1 MYKVS
6 DFYEEQIRQD
16 IRNLSYI
23 KVKFGL
29 VNPDAVKNA
38 YLASTSPKLSF
49 ATDPELQDLNKVAR
63 WYSTLETNFWVLDG
77 SMNIYPTNKNYQG
90 YISSQLS
97 SGDTCEY
104 EDGIH
109 FVIGFTS
116 GVYAFRGLTFT
127 FDNIQNVYP
136 TEIQLIGYLNDT
148 QIYTSTVHVNSAEF
162 TLEQDIPDVGSYIN
176 KLEVICTKSST
187 PNRRLRLQD
196 ITLGVIKTMTSD
208 IITSATW
215 TRSNDLMNTV
225 LPSNAFSFSFYDI
238 NNEYNPD
245 NPEGIWE
252 YLETGQ
258 AVSFTLGY
266 ELNDGS
272 IEWIPGSTLYTTG
285 NPSVDNSGALANVT
299 FSTNSQLQS
308 LTDVYNEGTYY
319 APGMSLYML
328 ADNILRWCGLVD
340 NSDRALY
347 TLSPKLRDY
356 KFNGVL
362 PAKEARQ
369 LLQLIANAG
378 MCLVNVDRSGQIVFF
393 KRNTV
398 DSGFSYQLSDIMSSM
413 PSINKYPYLKTL
425 SVLVNEYKADV
436 ESTELTSLEISGAT
450 STEYTLEFSPA
461 TNIQIKASNGLSL
474 DKVVGIYGQKAIVKV
489 TGSGTLS
496 ITGNQ
501 ILTNTYRVS
510 KTYNLVGEDC
520 ELENELICSQEQA
533 IEYLDWMAEVLQK
546 RNVYTFEDRG
556 FPEVDETDIISISTM
571 FTDVKQGIITKS
583 YIEFNGAL
591 SGSTEVLG

>member
-1 MYKVS
+1 MYQVS
-6 DFYEEQIRQD
+6 NFYEEQIRQD

-38 YLASTSPKLSF
+38 YLVSTSPKLSF
-49 ATDPELQDLNKVAR
+49 ATDPELQNLNKVAR

-77 SMNIYPTNKNYQG
+77 SMNIYPTNNNYQG

-97 SGDTCEY
+97 SEDTCEY
-104 EDGIH
+104 PDGIH

-136 TEIQLIGYLNDT
+136 TEIQIIGYLNDT
-148 QIYTSTVHVNSAEF
+148 QIYSSTVEVNSAEF
-162 TLEQDIPDVGSYIN
+162 TLEQDIPEVGSYIN
-176 KLEVICTKSST
+176 KLEIICTKSST

-225 LPSNAFSFSFYDI
+225 LPSNALSFSFYDI

-308 LTDVYNEGTYY
+308 LTDIYNEGTYY

-340 NSDRALY
+340 DADHALY
-347 TLSPKLRDY
+347 TLSPKLRNY

-393 KRNTV
+393 ERSTV
-398 DSGFSYQLSDIMSSM
+398 ESEFAYQLSDIMSSM

-425 SVLVNEYKADV
+425 SVLVNEYKADS
-436 ESTELTSLEISGAT
+436 ESTELTSLDISGAT

-461 TNIQIKASNGLSL
+461 TNVLISTSDGLTL
-474 DKVVGIYGQKAIVKV
+474 DKIVGVYGQKAVVKV

-496 ITGNQ
+496 LTGNQ

-583 YIEFNGAL
+583 QIEFNGAL